1 MSTRKHNIFSHEDAL
16 NNAGCI
22 QILTDKVSRN
32 EFKRKSLTACM
43 DYFNSETLLSFTAW
57 TYLTAPLSKLLN
69 LCAKLKKM
77 CIKLVSLQ
85 NDHDTSTTISRFTMQ
100 IPASLAEYNRN
111 LIFGE
116 VAKPESRHAPKRGGQ
131 VREIGMHQDEEAEEE
146 SCHPALQGRND
157 YTENNG
163 NNRH

>member
-1 MSTRKHNIFSHEDAL
+1 
-16 NNAGCI
+16 
-22 QILTDKVSRN
+22 
-32 EFKRKSLTACM
+32 M

-100 IPASLAEYNRN
+100 IPASLAEYNSN
-111 LIFGE
+111 LIFEGCKDGIE
-116 VAKPESRHAPKRGGQ
+116 AAPKKGGASS
-131 VREIGMHQDEEAEEE
+131 GD
-146 SCHPALQGRND
+146 RNAP
-157 YTENNG
+157 G
-163 NNRH
+163 

>member
-1 MSTRKHNIFSHEDAL
+1 
-16 NNAGCI
+16 
-22 QILTDKVSRN
+22 
-32 EFKRKSLTACM
+32 M

-100 IPASLAEYNRN
+100 IPASLAEYNSN
-111 LIFGE
+111 LIFEGCKAGIE
-116 VAKPESRHAPKRGGQ
+116 AAPKKGGQ

-146 SCHPALQGRND
+146 SCHPALQSRND

>member
-100 IPASLAEYNRN
+100 IPASLAEYNSN
-111 LIFGE
+111 LIFEGCKAGIE
-116 VAKPESRHAPKRGGQ
+116 AAPKKGGGQ

-146 SCHPALQGRND
+146 SCHPALQSRND

>member
-57 TYLTAPLSKLLN
+57 TYLTAPLSKLPN

-100 IPASLAEYNRN
+100 IPASLAEYNSN
-111 LIFGE
+111 LIFEGCKAGIE
-116 VAKPESRHAPKRGGQ
+116 AAPKRGGQ